1 MANIFRRQKI
11 DVEELQKKLEKKEEE
26 LLSLNE
32 MKRELILDLNAI
44 HLYAA
49 LSEEETQVQTL
60 KEKQK
65 MIMDICEKIMKDYMI
80 S

>member
-1 MANIFRRQKI
+1 MANIFRRQKT
-11 DVEELQKKLEKKEEE
+11 DVEALQKELEKKEEE
-26 LLSLNE
+26 LLR
-32 MKRELILDLNAI
+32 MKDIKNDILQDLNAI

-65 MIMDICEKIMKDYMI
+65 AVMGICEKIMKKL

>member
-1 MANIFRRQKI
+1 MANIFRRQKT
-11 DVEELQKKLEKKEEE
+11 DVEALQKELEKKEEE
-26 LLSLNE
+26 LLKLKE
-32 MKRELILDLNAI
+32 IKEDIFQDLNAI

-60 KEKQK
+60 KEKQTAV
-65 MIMDICEKIMKDYMI
+65 MGICEKIMKKL

>member
-1 MANIFRRQKI
+1 MDQKMRERILALFREVRR
-11 DVEELQKKLEKKEEE
+11 D
-26 LLSLNE
+26 
-32 MKRELILDLNAI
+32 RE
-44 HLYAA
+44 YAA

>member
-1 MANIFRRQKI
+1 MANIFRRQKT
-11 DVEELQKKLEKKEEE
+11 DVEALQKELEKKEEE
-26 LLSLNE
+26 LLR
-32 MKRELILDLNAI
+32 MKEIKNDILQDLNAI

-65 MIMDICEKIMKDYMI
+65 AVMGICEKIMKKL

>member
-32 MKRELILDLNAI
+32 MKRDLILDLNAI
-44 HLYAA
+44 HLYAV

-65 MIMDICEKIMKDYMI
+65 LIMDICEKIMKDYLI

>member
-1 MANIFRRQKI
+1 MANIFRRQKT
-11 DVEELQKKLEKKEEE
+11 DVEALQKELEKKEEE
-26 LLSLNE
+26 LLKLKEIKEDIQQN
-32 MKRELILDLNAI
+32 LNAI

-65 MIMDICEKIMKDYMI
+65 AVMEICEEIMKKL